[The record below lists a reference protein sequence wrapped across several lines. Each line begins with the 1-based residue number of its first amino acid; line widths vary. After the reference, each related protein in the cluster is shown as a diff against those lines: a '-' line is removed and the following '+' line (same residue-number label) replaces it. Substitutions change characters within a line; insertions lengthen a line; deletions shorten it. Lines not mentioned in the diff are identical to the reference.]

1 MADAHGAASS
11 SGGRGLE
18 AATAGKTRYGTDESS
33 REVAAAAA
41 VGEVVVA
48 AAATRG
54 SRIEA
59 AMAGKTRG
67 GVDRKTR
74 GVAAAAAA
82 EKVVGAGVADGGD
95 QAAVS
100 LCLEGKLAWLWL

>member
-11 SGGRGLE
+11 SGGHGLK
-18 AATAGKTRYGTDESS
+18 AATAGETRYGTDGSS

-67 GVDRKTR
+67 GVDRKTP
-74 GVAAAAAA
+74 GVAAAAG
-82 EKVVGAGVADGGD
+82 EKVAAAGAADGGD